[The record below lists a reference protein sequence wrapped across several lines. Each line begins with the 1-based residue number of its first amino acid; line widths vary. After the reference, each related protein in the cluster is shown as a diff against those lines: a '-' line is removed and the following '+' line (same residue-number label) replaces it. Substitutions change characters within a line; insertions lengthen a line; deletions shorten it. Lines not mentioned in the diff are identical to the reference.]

1 MVFFAVSG
9 LDLLG
14 ELDTLA
20 DQREKLVEWIY
31 AQQVLD
37 TIVPGVGPVGGFRGG
52 PSLGTRYTLG
62 GSVRP
67 PSRRSELGLGPS
79 RLTAGRTLPLVW
91 ACRAG

>member
-1 MVFFAVSG
+1 MFFAVSG

-20 DQREKLVEWIY
+20 NQREKLIEWIY

-37 TIVPGVGPVGGFRGG
+37 TDVPGFGPVGGFRGG
-52 PSLGTRYTLG
+52 PSLGTRYTPG

-67 PSRRSELGLGPS
+67 SSRRSELGL
-79 RLTAGRTLPLVW
+79 AAAV
-91 ACRAG
+91 